1 MTRFPAQKLGG
12 ANESIE
18 PKLVQ
23 AADLIGQLG
32 DPMYSRKA
40 NALYCEFEEIG
51 MNRQLG
57 YSSPAD
63 IIDKFPAFFWNSVS
77 THLDDGIKYLNM
89 TVSGRQWIANMH
101 HHILCAAHGAST
113 LRKFKIS
120 PAGNF
125 AKHLLAS
132 ANVRF
137 ARWAQLVSATHWSL

>member
-1 MTRFPAQKLGG
+1 MTRFPAQKRSA
-12 ANESIE
+12 ANENIE
-18 PKLVQ
+18 PRLVQ

-63 IIDKFPAFFWNSVS
+63 IIDKYPAFFWNSIS
-77 THLDDGIKYLNM
+77 MHLDDGIKYLNM

-101 HHILCAAHGAST
+101 HHILCAERSHRLMGPQ
-113 LRKFKIS
+113 R
-120 PAGNF
+120 
-125 AKHLLAS
+125 
-132 ANVRF
+132 
-137 ARWAQLVSATHWSL
+137 